1 MIGAIADRHI
11 GRTAIAGMGLALAV
25 LVALDALFT
34 LIAELGDAG
43 RGSYSAANA
52 LQYTLLVTPHHAVN
66 LFPTAAVVGALL
78 GVGGMAASG
87 EIVAYRTVGLSR
99 LRIALAVV
107 LAGAVL
113 MLPMLLVSELVGPA
127 GERLA
132 KSMRLRLQTDG
143 VALSSDAGLW
153 VRDGQRVIHARRPL
167 VPDTDPTE
175 PVLLADIDVFEF
187 DQGRLQQAI
196 HAQSG
201 EYSNGVWVLQGL
213 KRSQLRDG
221 HVLTDAAESESW
233 DSLISPYQ
241 IRAAISRPQ
250 ELPVHELRPYV
261 AYLQKNNLNAR
272 PYIAAMWTRLV
283 YPFSTLIVLFAA
295 TPFLF
300 HGVRAGTLG
309 GRLFVGMLLG
319 LGFYLL
325 NRWAGSLA
333 EVYDIPPA
341 LAALTPSAG
350 FAAVTLWALR
360 REH

>member
-1 MIGAIADRHI
+1 MIGSIADRHI
-11 GRTAIAGMGLALAV
+11 GRTAIAGMALALAV
-25 LVALDALFT
+25 LVALDAIFT
-34 LIAELGDAG
+34 LIAELGDVG
-43 RGSYSAANA
+43 RGGYSAANA
-52 LQYTLLVTPHHAVN
+52 LQFTLLVTPQHAVN

-87 EIVAYRTVGLSR
+87 EVVAYRTVGLSR

-113 MLPMLLVSELVGPA
+113 MIPMLLVSELVGPA

-132 KSMRLRLQTDG
+132 KSMRLRLQTEG

-167 VPDTDPTE
+167 VPNSDPTE

-187 DQGRLQQAI
+187 EQGRLQQAT
-196 HAQSG
+196 HARTAT
-201 EYSNGVWVLQGL
+201 YSNGEWVLEDL
-213 KRSQLRDG
+213 RRSMLRDG
-221 HVLTDAAESESW
+221 RVITEKPASESW
-233 DSLISPYQ
+233 GSLISPNQ

-250 ELPVHELRPYV
+250 SLPIHELRPYV
-261 AYLQKNNLNAR
+261 EYLEKNDLNAR
-272 PYIAAMWTRLV
+272 PYLAAMWARLA
-283 YPFSTLIVLFAA
+283 YPWSTLIIIFAA

-333 EVYDIPPA
+333 QVYDISPA
-341 LAALTPSAG
+341 VAAMTPSGVFAAL
-350 FAAVTLWALR
+350 TLWALR
-360 REH
+360 RGH